1 MRTPEKRAY
10 HAQMAVGGEALLRLS
25 AVAKQA
31 DVPARTVRFY
41 ADAGLLRPAMRGD
54 NGYRFFGQ
62 DAVERVHLLR
72 RASRLGLPL
81 REIKEVMDVAERSD
95 CSDAHK
101 AFAIALRHRIGE
113 VDQQARELSSIREQ
127 LVDLAAESD
136 VGCSDA
142 LCLCRTHPPTPV
154 AKRRAAR

>member
-1 MRTPEKRAY
+1 MVA
-10 HAQMAVGGEALLRLS
+10 ASGELLLKVS

-41 ADAGLLRPAMRGD
+41 ADTGLLRPVSRGD

-62 DAVERVHLLR
+62 DAIERVLLLR

-81 REIKEVMDVAERSD
+81 KEIKDVMDIAEQND
-95 CSDAHK
+95 CSDAHR
-101 AFAIALRHRIGE
+101 AFARALRGRIGG
-113 VDQQARELSSIREQ
+113 VDAQMRELTAVREQ

-142 LCLCRTHPPTPV
+142 LCLCRTHPP
-154 AKRRAAR
+154 RRQKVRSR

>member
-1 MRTPEKRAY
+1 
-10 HAQMAVGGEALLRLS
+10 MALQTEVLLRVS

-41 ADAGLLRPAMRGD
+41 ADAGLLRPIARGE
-54 NGYRFFGQ
+54 NGYRFFGE

-81 REIKEVMDVAERSD
+81 REIKDVMDVAEHSD
-95 CSDAHK
+95 CSDAHR
-101 AFAIALRHRIGE
+101 AFAEALRHRIAAVE
-113 VDQQARELSSIREQ
+113 AQMRDLQAVREQ

-136 VGCSDA
+136 VGCTDS
-142 LCLCRTHPPTPV
+142 LCLCRTHPV
-154 AKRRAAR
+154 RRADLAKGAR

>member
-1 MRTPEKRAY
+1 
-10 HAQMAVGGEALLRLS
+10 VALLSEVLLRVS

-41 ADAGLLRPAMRGD
+41 ADVGLLRPVARGE
-54 NGYRFFGQ
+54 NGYRFFGE

-81 REIKEVMDVAERSD
+81 HEMKDVMDIAERSD
-95 CSDAHK
+95 CSDAHR
-101 AFAIALRHRIGE
+101 AFAIALRHRIVTVE
-113 VDQQARELSSIREQ
+113 QQMRDLSSVREQ

-136 VGCSDA
+136 VGCTDA
-142 LCLCRTHPPTPV
+142 LCLCRTHPAEANV
-154 AKRRAAR
+154 QRKASR

>member
-1 MRTPEKRAY
+1 MTLA
-10 HAQMAVGGEALLRLS
+10 GEVLLRVS

-41 ADAGLLRPAMRGD
+41 ADAGLLRPVARGE
-54 NGYRFFGQ
+54 NGYRFFGP

-81 REIKEVMDVAERSD
+81 REIKDVMDIAEQTD
-95 CSDAHK
+95 CNDAHR
-101 AFAIALRHRIGE
+101 AFARALRERIVAVE
-113 VDQQARELSSIREQ
+113 TQMRELAAVREQ

-136 VGCSDA
+136 VGCSDS
-142 LCLCRTHPPTPV
+142 LCLCRTHPP
-154 AKRRAAR
+154 RRAKAQA